1 MDARQRL
8 VAAAVTIG
16 VLCLAKSSFA
26 GTLTAAQRKDLASIR
41 TAIYKV
47 HVPVRRDG
55 IEDAEQKLTDAEKRL
70 EIFTK
75 DAGLEADDPR
85 IVSLRK
91 QITSR
96 RESIAKTREKATR
109 GPKTPDR
116 AARKSTQGVSFVKQ
130 IAPILKNHCLSCHGA
145 DAKGG
150 LRLDSYAAMERG
162 GKSGPLLTIGDA
174 DNSLLMARLVVQSE
188 ARMPKGGEPLSE
200 MECLKIAE
208 WINRGAKFDG
218 DDPNKTLDKLAAAAT
233 PVVARPLPKT
243 KSGPRTEMPRPKG
256 NETIAFSQDIAPI
269 LVENCLRCH
278 SGNDPKG
285 GLSMESFDTLW
296 AGGKSGQVILP
307 GDLAKSRL
315 WQLVGEQKPFKMPPD
330 DAVIKRSQWMKIKTW
345 ISEGASFDGSDTKQ
359 RLRSLVPSE
368 IERRKAELAQTSPA
382 QLRQRL
388 RTRSDEQWRRTFPK
402 LEPERIENDAF
413 LIYGNVPTE
422 RLQEVA
428 RWAAETLRTSQ
439 EFLGDHSAPAF
450 KGGLAVFVLK
460 NRASFDEFTQTVAK
474 RELPSALHG
483 SANVTPDLKD
493 AYVVIEDRDDSAAQD
508 PSSTRARLSEQITGA
523 LLKRADKK
531 LPDWLIAGCG
541 RVVAAGGSAAA
552 LAAIDW
558 PAVFRL
564 TGSLERT
571 DDLLAD
577 GTFSSAA
584 IGDVSEAFT
593 GFLIEKRGKGTFG
606 RFLGQLQNG
615 SIQADAFRD
624 VYGTDLR
631 TIAEEFLA
639 RADQARRAEK

>member
-1 MDARQRL
+1 MDARRWL
-8 VAAAVTIG
+8 TAAAVTIG
-16 VLCLAKSSFA
+16 VLCLAESSFA
-26 GTLTAAQRKDLASIR
+26 GGLTAAQRKDLASIR

-75 DAGLEADDPR
+75 DAGLDADDPR

-116 AARKSTQGVSFVKQ
+116 VARKSAQGVSFVNQ
-130 IAPILKNHCLSCHGA
+130 IAPILKNRCLSCHGA

-150 LRLDSYAAMERG
+150 LRLDSYAAMARG
-162 GKSGPLLTIGDA
+162 GKSGPLLAVGDA
-174 DNSLLMARLVVQSE
+174 DNSLLIARLVVQSE

-218 DDPNKTLDKLAAAAT
+218 DDPNKTLDKLAVAAA
-233 PVVARPLPKT
+233 PVVARPVSKPKM
-243 KSGPRTEMPRPKG
+243 PRTDMPRPKG
-256 NETIAFSQDIAPI
+256 NETIAFSQEIAPI

-285 GLSMESFDTLW
+285 GLSMESFDTFW
-296 AGGKSGQVILP
+296 AGGKSGQVIVP
-307 GDLAKSRL
+307 GSLAKSRL

-330 DAVIKRSQWMKIKTW
+330 DAVIKRSQWTKIKTW
-345 ISEGASFDGSDTKQ
+345 ISEGAPFDGSDAKQ
-359 RLRSLVPSE
+359 RLQSLVPSE
-368 IERRKAELAQTSPA
+368 IERRKAELARTTPA
-382 QLRQRL
+382 ELRQRL
-388 RTRSDEQWRRTFPK
+388 RMRSDEQWRRTFPK
-402 LEPERIENDAF
+402 SEPERIENDAF
-413 LIYGNVPTE
+413 VVYGNVPTE
-422 RLQEVA
+422 RLQEVT
-428 RWAAETLRTSQ
+428 RLAAETLRTSQ

-460 NRASFDEFTQTVAK
+460 DRASLEEFTQTVAK

-483 SANVTPDLKD
+483 SANVTSDLKE

-508 PSSTRARLSEQITGA
+508 RTSTRARLTEQFTSA

-541 RVVAAGGSAAA
+541 RVVAAGGSAPA

-606 RFLGQLQNG
+606 RFLAQLQNG
-615 SIQADAFRD
+615 AVQADAFRD

-631 TIAEEFLA
+631 AIAEEFLA
-639 RADQARRAEK
+639 RAGQARRTEK